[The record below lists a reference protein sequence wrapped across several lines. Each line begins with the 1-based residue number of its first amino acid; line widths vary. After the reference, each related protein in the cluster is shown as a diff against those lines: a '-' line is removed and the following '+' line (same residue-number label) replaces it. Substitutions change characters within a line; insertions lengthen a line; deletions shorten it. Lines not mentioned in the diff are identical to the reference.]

1 VTQPSRVIALG
12 LLAGLV
18 MVACGEDK
26 SSRPSAPA
34 ATKAPKAADAGAQ
47 PQGDASPPKVDFQE
61 VEFAEN
67 ERSRDPFRTFS
78 ETFVEE
84 DRTRVQSQRAVV
96 LDRYSIDELKLVG
109 IVTRIHPA
117 KAMLV
122 DPTGK
127 GHVIHRGQFVG
138 RPEVVTGGVGGTTY
152 EINWR
157 VDNIRDGDI
166 VLVREDP
173 KNPDVPSMTRVIP
186 LRPEGS
192 IVVSGE

>member
-1 VTQPSRVIALG
+1 VTLPSRVIALALLTG
-12 LLAGLV
+12 LSSL
-18 MVACGEDK
+18 ACGEDK
-26 SSRPSAPA
+26 ISRATVPA
-34 ATKAPKAADAGAQ
+34 EKAQKAADAGAQ
-47 PQGDASPPKVDFQE
+47 LQDDASPPKVDFQE

-67 ERSRDPFRTFS
+67 ERSRDPFRSFS
-78 ETFVEE
+78 DTFVEE
-84 DRTRVQSQRAVV
+84 ERTRVQSQRAVV

-138 RPEVVTGGVGGTTY
+138 RPEVVTGGVRGTTY

-166 VLVREDP
+166 VLVRADP

-186 LRPEGS
+186 LRPQGS
-192 IVVSGE
+192 IVVSEE